1 MGDVIKN
8 RYEFV
13 VLFDVENGNPNGDP
27 DAGNMPRI
35 DPESGLGLVTDVCI
49 KRKIRNYVETVK
61 EDEKGYGIYIKEDVP
76 LNKSDRNACKSL
88 GVEETEDKK
97 LTEELKKLKKSDPD
111 VDKKLRDYMCE
122 NFYDIRTFG
131 AVMTTFVK
139 ASLNC
144 GQVRGPV
151 QLGFARSIDPII
163 SQEVTITR
171 VAITT
176 EKDAENKSTEMG
188 RKSIVPYGLYRLEGY
203 ISANLAR
210 KVTGFSEEDL
220 ELLWDAIIN
229 MFENDHSAARGKMA
243 VRELIIFKHSKELG
257 DCPAYKLFD
266 SVEVKK
272 IDGVEYP
279 RRYQSTEMGRKSIV
293 PYGLYRLEGYISA
306 NLARKVTGFSE
317 EDLELLWDAIIN
329 MFENDHSAARGKM
342 AVRELIIFKHSK
354 ELGDCPAYKL
364 FDSVEVKK
372 IDGVE
377 YPRRYQDYIV
387 EIHNDNIPDSV
398 EVKRMV

>member
-1 MGDVIKN
+1 MGEAIKN

-35 DPESGLGLVTDVCI
+35 DPESGLGLVTDVCL
-49 KRKIRNYVETVK
+49 KRKIRNYVEMVK
-61 EDEKGYGIYIKEDVP
+61 EDAKGYQIYIKEDVP
-76 LNKSDRNACKSL
+76 LNRSDRKACESL
-88 GVEETEDKK
+88 GIEEKDDKK
-97 LTEELKKLKKSDPD
+97 ITDSLKKLKKTDPD
-111 VDKKLRDYMCE
+111 VDVKLRDYMCD

-176 EKDAENKSTEMG
+176 EKDAENKNTEMG
-188 RKSIVPYGLYRLEGY
+188 RKSIVPYGLYRVEGY
-203 ISANLAR
+203 VSANLAR

-220 ELLWDAIIN
+220 DLLWEAIIN

-243 VRELIIFKHSKELG
+243 VRELIVFKHSKELG
-257 DCPAYKLFD
+257 DCPAYKLFGA
-266 SVEVKK
+266 VEVKK
-272 IDGVEYP
+272 KEEVEYP
-279 RRYQSTEMGRKSIV
+279 RK
-293 PYGLYRLEGYISA
+293 
-306 NLARKVTGFSE
+306 
-317 EDLELLWDAIIN
+317 
-329 MFENDHSAARGKM
+329 
-342 AVRELIIFKHSK
+342 
-354 ELGDCPAYKL
+354 
-364 FDSVEVKK
+364 
-372 IDGVE
+372 
-377 YPRRYQDYIV
+377 YQDYIV
-387 EIHNDNIPDSV
+387 QVHEEDIPNTV
-398 EVKRMV
+398 EVKRMI

>member
-1 MGDVIKN
+1 MSEAIKN

-35 DPESGLGLVTDVCI
+35 DPETGYGLVTDVCL

-61 EDEKGYGIYIKEDVP
+61 ENVKGYGIYIREDVP
-76 LNKSDRNACKSL
+76 LNRSDNLAYEYLK
-88 GVEETEDKK
+88 VDDKTVK
-97 LTEELKKLKKSDPD
+97 DLKKKDPD
-111 VDKKLRDYMCE
+111 ADVKIRDFMCQ

-176 EKDAENKSTEMG
+176 EKDAENKKTEMG
-188 RKSIVPYGLYRLEGY
+188 RKNIVPYALYRAEGY
-203 ISANLAR
+203 VSANLAR

-220 ELLWDAIIN
+220 ELLWEAIIN
-229 MFENDHSAARGKMA
+229 MFEHDHSAARGKMA
-243 VRELIIFKHSKELG
+243 VRELIVFKHSKELG
-257 DCPAYKLFD
+257 DCPAYRLFD
-266 SVEVKK
+266 S
-272 IDGVEYP
+272 IDVHRKEDVEYP
-279 RRYQSTEMGRKSIV
+279 RK
-293 PYGLYRLEGYISA
+293 
-306 NLARKVTGFSE
+306 
-317 EDLELLWDAIIN
+317 
-329 MFENDHSAARGKM
+329 
-342 AVRELIIFKHSK
+342 
-354 ELGDCPAYKL
+354 
-364 FDSVEVKK
+364 
-372 IDGVE
+372 
-377 YPRRYQDYIV
+377 YQDYV
-387 EIHNDNIPDSV
+387 VTIHEEMIPDTV
-398 EVKRMV
+398 EMIRKI